1 MTRPILEITPRRV
14 AFLAAIRDR
23 RVVTA
28 GGHVFRLLASGHW
41 VATHDAREAL
51 DAGWAMLPPG
61 SVVWALTE
69 LGLTVLEGSES

>member
-28 GGHVFRLLASGHW
+28 GGHVFRVDDTGRW

-61 SVVWALTE
+61 TTVWVLTE
-69 LGLTVLEGSES
+69 LGLTVLEGSAS